1 MKRVILQ
8 LTSNFTH
15 LFLDLTDTSTQSSAV
30 DSTYTYDAYKT
41 ASSSS
46 FATSSQYGNTEIS
59 YDASVIFYPT
69 STAGS
74 GSTASSDLAV
84 NFNHALMNSLPTKAF
99 VTNSGSLN
107 KYLPSILNEK
117 RRADILFI
125 NIYFNKN
132 GYEAL
137 RVYPAYSLPSTYDPQ
152 NTSKKQANCL
162 FLNLIESMV

>member
-1 MKRVILQ
+1 MEGNEASLYPVKPQ
-8 LTSNFTH
+8 YSH
-15 LFLDLTDTSTQSSAV
+15 HFLDLTDTSTQSSAV
-30 DSTYTYDAYKT
+30 DPTYTYDAYKT

-46 FATSSQYGNTEIS
+46 FASSSQYGNTEIS
-59 YDASVIFYPT
+59 YDASVIFYPS

-74 GSTASSDLAV
+74 GSTASTDLAV
-84 NFNHALMNSLPTKAF
+84 KYFWIHLLKQTKAF

-117 RRADILFI
+117 RREDILFI
-125 NIYFNKN
+125 NIYYNKN

-152 NTSKKQANCL
+152 NTSKKSRILC
-162 FLNLIESMV
+162 